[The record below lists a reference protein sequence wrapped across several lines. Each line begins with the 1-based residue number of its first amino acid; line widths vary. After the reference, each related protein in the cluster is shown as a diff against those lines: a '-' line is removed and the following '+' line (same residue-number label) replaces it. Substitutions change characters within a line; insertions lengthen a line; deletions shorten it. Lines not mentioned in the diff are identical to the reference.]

1 MKKTIIALLV
11 LSGIAAGG
19 ETVTKDEASALLINK
34 GSKEGWLT
42 NGVSIKSNSDGSSTL
57 TGVFATK
64 DGSKSITTVA
74 LTIDVSQLSTP
85 TANTPFIILDGST
98 ADIGIGL
105 KSDGKLSSYWDFNS
119 GADYSHITSSASFTP
134 GTKGS
139 LTLIFSMA
147 TNGTT
152 LHYINPGPTSYT
164 NGNMNTND
172 NLYGNLGTVTTLTLS
187 STATKAITKMAIW
200 NDVGAKRDNDL
211 ARSAFNVVSTMTTV
225 PEPTTATLSLLAL
238 AGLAAR
244 RRRK

>member
-85 TANTPFIILDGST
+85 TA
-98 ADIGIGL
+98 
-105 KSDGKLSSYWDFNS
+105 
-119 GADYSHITSSASFTP
+119 
-134 GTKGS
+134 
-139 LTLIFSMA
+139 
-147 TNGTT
+147 
-152 LHYINPGPTSYT
+152 
-164 NGNMNTND
+164 
-172 NLYGNLGTVTTLTLS
+172 
-187 STATKAITKMAIW
+187 
-200 NDVGAKRDNDL
+200 
-211 ARSAFNVVSTMTTV
+211 
-225 PEPTTATLSLLAL
+225 LL
-238 AGLAAR
+238 
-244 RRRK
+244 